1 MYRDRSY
8 RTLLWTI
15 WHKDLTCS
23 AKTSHKTKFGQ
34 QSMRYRSTNI
44 HSARRQMLR
53 GNVGEVQIISDS
65 VECSEIPGKC
75 WCSNISG
82 YICACIYSIFICHV
96 YVMWG
101 FLASSSLTEICSLLT
116 QERALQKQGNRNLN
130 IFLTLKIRSQPAAVV
145 NWHYITVF
153 FAL

>member
-1 MYRDRSY
+1 MAQRPHMQCKDVSQDKV
-8 RTLLWTI
+8 WTAVYALSLYKYTFSKKAV
-15 WHKDLTCS
+15 WH
-23 AKTSHKTKFGQ
+23 
-34 QSMRYRSTNI
+34 
-44 HSARRQMLR
+44 MLR

-65 VECSEIPGKC
+65 VECSDPGKC

-82 YICACIYSIFICHV
+82 YICACIDSIFICHV

-101 FLASSSLTEICSLLT
+101 FSASSSLTEVCSLLT
-116 QERALQKQGNRNLN
+116 QERALQKQRNLNLN
-130 IFLTLKIRSQPAAVV
+130 IFLTLKIRYQPAAVV